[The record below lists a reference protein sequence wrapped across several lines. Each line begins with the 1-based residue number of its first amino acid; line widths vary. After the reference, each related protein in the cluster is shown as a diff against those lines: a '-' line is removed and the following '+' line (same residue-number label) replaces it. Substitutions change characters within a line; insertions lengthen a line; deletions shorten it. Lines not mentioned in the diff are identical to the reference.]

1 MIVENDDEKKFDPDL
16 SPGSEHNRDVAKEN
30 HLIYDAV
37 KRVYR
42 DSDGCPVRDRFG
54 QPLG

>member
-1 MIVENDDEKKFDPDL
+1 MENDDEKKFDPDL

-54 QPLG
+54 QSLG

>member
-1 MIVENDDEKKFDPDL
+1 MTRDDDGKKLDPDL
-16 SPGSEHNRDVAKEN
+16 SPGSEHNRDAAREKG
-30 HLIYDAV
+30 LSYDTAR
-37 KRVYR
+37 KVYR